1 MFPESGK
8 MLGKGFLTFTE
19 NKNAMNSYLQ
29 LILEK
34 QKKPALNEILLFK

>member
-8 MLGKGFLTFTE
+8 MLGKRFLIFTE

-29 LILEK
+29 LILKK
-34 QKKPALNEILLFK
+34 QKTALN